1 MQISL
6 YIGTKR
12 KKDRIVNNELSKYI
26 EGDRSARIKDL
37 ILKGLIFEGQRD
49 IDETLLDIRYMMDLD
64 VEVRTS
70 KVKKNDKV
78 MEMNKIENNK
88 NNLVDMETNT
98 LIPSFDNISISKS
111 DIDDIDLEDRI

>member
-37 ILKGLIFEGQRD
+37 ILKGLIFEGKRD
-49 IDETLLDIRYMMDLD
+49 IDEKLLDIRYMMDVDL
-64 VEVRTS
+64 EVRT
-70 KVKKNDKV
+70 
-78 MEMNKIENNK
+78 NKIKKFDNITEVTKIEKQKIRLDNT
-88 NNLVDMETNT
+88 ETNT
-98 LIPSFDNISISKS
+98 LVPSFDNISISKS